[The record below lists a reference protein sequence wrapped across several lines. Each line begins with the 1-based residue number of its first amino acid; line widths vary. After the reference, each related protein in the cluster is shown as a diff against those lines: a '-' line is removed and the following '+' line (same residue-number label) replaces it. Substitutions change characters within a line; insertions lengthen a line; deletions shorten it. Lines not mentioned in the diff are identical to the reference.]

1 MLNIPN
7 QKSDKFRERYGEKPL
22 VKSFIR
28 DSLQKRN
35 PKGGLMKVASFLAGL
50 LALAGLATA
59 QENYSSWSFT
69 KPITVN
75 TKASGANVPGV
86 VTNIPLLV
94 RLNATNANDVFTGA
108 KTGGADLRFRR
119 LPGPA
124 LPYQIERWDSAAKV
138 AEVWV
143 LLDSVRGNDS
153 SVAFNMYRGRSDAV
167 AGSNGGAVFQAAHG
181 FMAVWH
187 LGGTGARPNAVNGG
201 NPATPVNYTGQSWP
215 GVIAGADSMRGGD
228 GPPNDNAGVLD
239 YLDLGSG
246 YANFD
251 AGLTYSIWINPSENR
266 TWSRF
271 LSMGNGTT
279 DIGFFR
285 RNATDSMQFRCLCP
299 GVAGPTAAGIE
310 ENVWQ
315 HWAVTRQPGDAGTV
329 AIFKNGVSLATG
341 TSTGT
346 LSTAIQNTTRADAYI
361 GRSNNG
367 GTADND
373 YYAGKV
379 DEAQLSNVARSV
391 NWVKLTYET
400 QRPGANLM
408 TLGATGV
415 PVGIRSGAAMLTGAF
430 SVQGAG
436 QGLLFRFPEGA
447 PRVTVSLTDLG
458 GRAIWARTVRS
469 GEKSL
474 LWDGK
479 ATGGSRVTAGNYI
492 VRVQLQDARGRV
504 LGSSEK
510 TVAFGL

>member
-1 MLNIPN
+1 
-7 QKSDKFRERYGEKPL
+7 
-22 VKSFIR
+22 
-28 DSLQKRN
+28 
-35 PKGGLMKVASFLAGL
+35 
-50 LALAGLATA
+50 
-59 QENYSSWSFT
+59 
-69 KPITVN
+69 
-75 TKASGANVPGV
+75 
-86 VTNIPLLV
+86 
-94 RLNATNANDVFTGA
+94 
-108 KTGGADLRFRR
+108 
-119 LPGPA
+119 
-124 LPYQIERWDSAAKV
+124 
-138 AEVWV
+138 
-143 LLDSVRGNDS
+143 
-153 SVAFNMYRGRSDAV
+153 
-167 AGSNGGAVFQAAHG
+167 
-181 FMAVWH
+181 
-187 LGGTGARPNAVNGG
+187 
-201 NPATPVNYTGQSWP
+201 
-215 GVIAGADSMRGGD
+215 MRGGD

-458 GRAIWARTVRS
+458 GRAIWTRTVRS